1 MPASV
6 YFASSGSF
14 GRLTRSPKQPQLN
27 NNNSSRQS
35 NPSRG
40 FSHGYSGGAGYS
52 VNSSEAQST
61 ATNTYMPSVLASNG
75 PAATATAVAA
85 AALPQQQQQQQQQ
98 YTSSS
103 AEVLSPVMRG
113 VSSKA
118 AAAAASASCSNT
130 GTTSGA
136 GAAAPRLAT
145 AYEQNSSSSLEE
157 RQGSEHC

>member
-1 MPASV
+1 MAASV

-27 NNNSSRQS
+27 NNNNSRQS

-40 FSHGYSGGAGYS
+40 FSQGYSGGAGYS

-85 AALPQQQQQQQQQ
+85 ALPQQQQQQQ
-98 YTSSS
+98 YTSSN

-118 AAAAASASCSNT
+118 AASASCSNT
-130 GTTSGA
+130 GTDSGA

-145 AYEQNSSSSLEE
+145 AYEQNSSSSLED